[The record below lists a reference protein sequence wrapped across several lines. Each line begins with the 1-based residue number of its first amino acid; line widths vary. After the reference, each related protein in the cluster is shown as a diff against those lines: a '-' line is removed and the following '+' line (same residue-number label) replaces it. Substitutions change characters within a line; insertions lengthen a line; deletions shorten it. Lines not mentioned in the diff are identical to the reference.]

1 MIKFIYFFPRN
12 SGEITIKV
20 IFFFVSKMIN
30 NIKLLNLKKE
40 RKINVK
46 DYGINEMIGYLKQ

>member
-1 MIKFIYFFPRN
+1 
-12 SGEITIKV
+12 
-20 IFFFVSKMIN
+20 MIN

-46 DYGINEMIGYLKQ
+46 DYGINEMIGVSKTIEINKQKNNVIIYQNF